1 VVLAAA
7 SIEVLVDVSVL
18 LVATIGSVCWFLV
31 LEELAFDAGGVAT
44 FGKSNDALVV
54 LFCSRDFGC

>member
-1 VVLAAA
+1 
-7 SIEVLVDVSVL
+7 VLVDVSVL